1 MGLVKIYDTTL
12 RDGAQGEGVSFTL
25 EDKLKITRKLDKF
38 GVDYIEGGW
47 PGSNPKDEEYFR
59 RVKNMELE
67 HAQITAFSSTRR
79 PHIDIKEDS
88 NIQALVT
95 SGTQAVT
102 IFAKSWDFHVTD
114 ALEVSLEEN
123 LAMIYD
129 TVSYLKEKG
138 KKVIFDAEHFFDGYN
153 NNSAYA
159 FKTLSTAVEAGA
171 DILVLCDTNGGQL
184 TSRIREV
191 CKNVKNNFSI
201 PFAIHAHNDSGMAVA
216 NSLAAYETGAVQIQ
230 GTIGGLGERCGNA
243 DICSIIPA
251 LKLKYNQSLDNIE
264 LEKLRST
271 YYYVM
276 EVANLIPEDN
286 NPYVGKSAFT
296 HKGGIHVSALQKN
309 PLTYEHIEPV
319 LVGNKRRVVVSEL
332 AGKSNL
338 RYKMEE
344 LGFKLDEFDKD
355 KLAEIITTI
364 KGLENQGY
372 NFEAAEASFSLL
384 IYRRYKDY
392 QSFFRVRDFK
402 IISHNSGDNTN
413 SEAMIKLSVDGQNV
427 HTAAEGDGPVNALD
441 YALRKALDE
450 FYPLINDIK
459 LIDYKVR
466 VLNGGDGTAAKVRVF
481 IETADNEKSW
491 TTVGVSTNIIQAS
504 WQALVDSIEYGL
516 LMNKIKPRP

>member
-1 MGLVKIYDTTL
+1 MGLKLYDTTL

-25 EDKLKITRKLDKF
+25 KDKLKITEKLDDF
-38 GVDYIEGGW
+38 GIDYIEGGW
-47 PGSNPKDEEYFR
+47 PGSNPKDEEYFQ
-59 RVKNMELE
+59 RVKDMDLE
-67 HAQITAFSSTRR
+67 HAKITAFSSTRR
-79 PHIDIKEDS
+79 AHMDIEEDS
-88 NIQALVT
+88 NIQSLVA
-95 SGTQAVT
+95 SGTEVVT

-129 TVSYLKEKG
+129 TVKYLKEKG
-138 KKVIFDAEHFFDGYN
+138 RDVFFDAEHFFDGYN
-153 NNSAYA
+153 NNPEYA
-159 FKTLSTAVEAGA
+159 LKTLDAAVEAGA
-171 DILVLCDTNGGQL
+171 GIVILCDTNGGQL

-191 CKNVKNNFSI
+191 CKEVKSKLSV
-201 PFAIHAHNDSGMAVA
+201 PFGIHTHNDSGLAVA
-216 NSLAAYETGAVQIQ
+216 NSLAAYEMGAVQIQ

-264 LEKLRST
+264 LEKLRAT
-271 YYYVM
+271 YYYIM
-276 EVANLIPEDN
+276 EVANLIPGDN

-309 PLTYEHIEPV
+309 PLTYEHIEPD

-338 RYKMEE
+338 RYKMKE
-344 LGFKLDEFDKD
+344 LGFELDEFDKET
-355 KLAEIITTI
+355 LAEMITTI

-384 IYRRYKDY
+384 VYRRYKDY

-402 IISHNSGDNTN
+402 IISHNSGDDTN
-413 SEAMIKLSVDGQNV
+413 SEAMIKLAVDGQNV

-441 YALRKALDE
+441 YALRKALDD
-450 FYPLINDIK
+450 FYPLINDMK

-516 LMNKIKPRP
+516 LVNKIKPRP